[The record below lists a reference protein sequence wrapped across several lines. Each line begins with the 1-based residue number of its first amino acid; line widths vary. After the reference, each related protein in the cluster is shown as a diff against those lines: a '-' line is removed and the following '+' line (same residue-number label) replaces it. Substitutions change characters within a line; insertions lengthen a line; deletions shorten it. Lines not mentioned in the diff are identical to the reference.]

1 MERFGVKYVKQNI
14 GKNPGN
20 DEDLKQRISSIQ
32 TERERLDVLLNE
44 YVGEDIF
51 IRSERTIK
59 SRKEA
64 LWNLVNQLVDAFNLI
79 DSTTHEIFKDT
90 TENNPNGF
98 NNLFTC
104 YELGIERL
112 NNIHAQE
119 IEKSI
124 SINTKGR
131 RIKNIKT
138 ITIEQRKIIE
148 KNRKEQEKI
157 TKRNEKIMIT
167 QQNIEEFDNQIEG
180 MIKVNYK
187 ILIINN
193 NNIIIITNILI
204 LILIY

>member
-20 DEDLKQRISSIQ
+20 DEDLKQQISSIQ

-51 IRSERTIK
+51 IRSEHTIK

-124 SINTKGR
+124 PINTKGR

-138 ITIEQRKIIE
+138 IIIEQRKIIE

-167 QQNIEEFDNQIEG
+167 QQNIEEFDNQIE
-180 MIKVNYK
+180 VR
-187 ILIINN
+187 
-193 NNIIIITNILI
+193 
-204 LILIY
+204 